1 MKAFKSEKRAA
12 TAGGGLP
19 IRTGYLNRVGLD
31 NRVSEKKAINRTSA
45 GLRDALFDAIE
56 KVRDGDMIA
65 EDAKAISGLAAQIC
79 NTVQLE
85 ISVAKLR
92 TEYPADSKLVLP
104 SPLPLGTPEIDPEKK

>member
-1 MKAFKSEKRAA
+1 MPPA
-12 TAGGGLP
+12 
-19 IRTGYLNRVGLD
+19 N
-31 NRVSEKKAINRTSA
+31 KKIGRTSA

-56 KVRDGDMIA
+56 KVRDGDMMA

-92 TEYPADSKLVLP
+92 TEYPADTKLLLPTALELGPAEENSK
-104 SPLPLGTPEIDPEKK
+104 

>member
-1 MKAFKSEKRAA
+1 MK
-12 TAGGGLP
+12 P
-19 IRTGYLNRVGLD
+19 I
-31 NRVSEKKAINRTSA
+31 KRTSA

-56 KVRDGDMIA
+56 KVRDGDMMA

-92 TEYPADSKLVLP
+92 TEYPADTKMILP
-104 SPLPLGTPEIDPEKK
+104 AGLPLGPPEDSAK

>member
-1 MKAFKSEKRAA
+1 MAPPTRSPVK
-12 TAGGGLP
+12 
-19 IRTGYLNRVGLD
+19 
-31 NRVSEKKAINRTSA
+31 RTSA

-56 KVRDGDMIA
+56 KVRDGDMMA

-92 TEYPADSKLVLP
+92 TEYPADTKLLLP
-104 SPLPLGTPEIDPEKK
+104 TALELGPAEDKPK